1 MIRVKVTDLKNQLSH
16 YLRLV
21 KRGETIEVVER
32 SVPIAQ
38 LTRVEEVPQ
47 EKALLSRLVSEG
59 IISPASQPPNDRFLD
74 LPPVPCKGD
83 VVQTLIEDRNDR

>member
-1 MIRVKVTDLKNQLSH
+1 MIRVNVTDLKNQLSH

-38 LTRVEEVPQ
+38 LTRVEEVAQ
-47 EKALLSRLVSEG
+47 EQELLSRLVSDG
-59 IISPASQPPNDRFLD
+59 IVSPAFQPPNDDLLD
-74 LPPVPCKGD
+74 LPAIPCKGD
-83 VVQTLIEDRNDR
+83 VVETLIEDRNDR